1 MKLGADDKKKV
12 YALGVL
18 GVIMVIAVY
27 SSFFSDSS
35 SSPTPASAAAV
46 TERNRATDAVVNA
59 PAPMPIASSASQST
73 RPRNLV
79 QARSR
84 SDEFHPT
91 LRPKREEE
99 RVDPRTI
106 DPKLHLELLAKVQD
120 VKLDGGQRNL
130 FQFGAAAP
138 PPKLEGPEPKV
149 KPTVVAKMYGPP
161 VYVPPPPPP
170 KPVDPPPPPFTPK
183 YYGLATKRIDG
194 KQTAFFLDGDDIIL
208 ATEGMTV
215 KKRFKLVRI
224 AANSVVVQDVD
235 TKKEQT
241 VQISEDAGG
250 NASSQG

>member
-1 MKLGADDKKKV
+1 MKLGAEDKKKV

-18 GVIMVIAVY
+18 GVIMVVAVY

-35 SSPTPASAAAV
+35 SPTPTAAV

-59 PAPMPIASSASQST
+59 PTPMPTAPSVSQST

-79 QARSR
+79 PTRSR

-106 DPKLHLELLAKVQD
+106 DPTLHLELLAKVQD

-130 FQFGAAAP
+130 FQFGAAVAP
-138 PPKLEGPEPKV
+138 PPKLEGPDPKV
-149 KPTVVAKMYGPP
+149 KMTVVAKMYGPP

-183 YYGLATKRIDG
+183 YYGLATKQIDG
-194 KQTAFFLDGDDIIL
+194 KKTAFFLDGEEIIL
-208 ATEGMTV
+208 ATECMTV
-215 KKRFKLVRI
+215 KKRFKLMHI

-241 VQISEDAGG
+241 VQLSEDAG
-250 NASSQG
+250 ASAASQG

>member
-35 SSPTPASAAAV
+35 SSPAPAPTAAV
-46 TERNRATDAVVNA
+46 TERNRAADAVVNA
-59 PAPMPIASSASQST
+59 PAPMPVTSSASQST

-79 QARSR
+79 QTRSR

-106 DPKLHLELLAKVQD
+106 DPTLHLELLAKVQD

-170 KPVDPPPPPFTPK
+170 PHVDPPPPPFTPK

-194 KQTAFFLDGDDIIL
+194 KKTAFFLDGDDIIL

-250 NASSQG
+250 NAQSQG